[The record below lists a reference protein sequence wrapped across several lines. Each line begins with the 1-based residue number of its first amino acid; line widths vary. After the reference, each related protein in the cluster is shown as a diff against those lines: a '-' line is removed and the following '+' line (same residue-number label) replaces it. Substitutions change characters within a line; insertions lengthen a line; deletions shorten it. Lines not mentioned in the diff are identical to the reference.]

1 MKKDIQF
8 TLGIL
13 TLSYCL
19 KVTRFWNGIT
29 DQWWMYHLNKSG
41 VLLLIRQRKSTSLFV
56 IILPGKNE
64 LNDFE
69 LMRRYESFRV
79 LFEALLS
86 PYVRDFGFRNP
97 GNFALG
103 IWLIGEIFACGI
115 QKPGLWNREYS
126 SRNPESY
133 LRLESAI
140 QYLESGI
147 HGVESSIQDCL
158 GFPYVGRAVS
168 RREFLRTRNKYVLKF
183 QEPSNSRF
191 IGDTFSWD
199 MVELKFKL
207 ILKRLSTRRSLKERY
222 QTVLSKEKVW
232 SAVIDLKKTQEV
244 NFKMITQAVIISIV
258 VIESP

>member
-29 DQWWMYHLNKSG
+29 DQWRMYHLNKSG

-222 QTVLSKEKVW
+222 QTVLSKEKV
-232 SAVIDLKKTQEV
+232 
-244 NFKMITQAVIISIV
+244 
-258 VIESP
+258 